1 LKSSLDFIFAILYY
15 SDRDWFFERSG
26 YEGERKRMTVKRV
39 IEYPQMDGHTNYKL
53 ANTGEIPAMKIGAA
67 WRFKKNLSVA

>member
-1 LKSSLDFIFAILYY
+1 MK
-15 SDRDWFFERSG
+15 EK
-26 YEGERKRMTVKRV
+26 EKRMTVKRV

>member
-1 LKSSLDFIFAILYY
+1 LGFLKGQVMK
-15 SDRDWFFERSG
+15 EKG
-26 YEGERKRMTVKRV
+26 KRMTVKRV
-39 IEYPQMDGHTNYKL
+39 IEYPHMDGHTNYKL

>member
-1 LKSSLDFIFAILYY
+1 MK
-15 SDRDWFFERSG
+15 EKG
-26 YEGERKRMTVKRV
+26 KRMTVKRV
-39 IEYPQMDGHTNYKL
+39 IEYPHMDGHTNYKL